1 MLPKSESNDSQKPN
15 YTVLEK
21 SNAQGISPS
30 DNLLKTS
37 IKSDTETSSTSPTH
51 VAWCSDENNE
61 IRIVELEKKQKFS
74 DFDGVKITLTCNSA
88 YF

>member
-37 IKSDTETSSTSPTH
+37 IKSDTE
-51 VAWCSDENNE
+51 
-61 IRIVELEKKQKFS
+61 IRLIIYG
-74 DFDGVKITLTCNSA
+74 GVFLVQFLLKGK
-88 YF
+88 